1 MIWVVLAGVMAIAEV
16 FTAGLLLIFFAGGA
30 AAAALAS
37 ALGVGDIG
45 AAAVF
50 AVTSIALIGLVRPIA
65 SRNVYQAPLER
76 SGTAA
81 LIGHE
86 ALVLERVDG
95 RDGRVK
101 IGGEIWSARAFDP
114 HAVFEPGETVSVM
127 EISGATAVIG

>member
-1 MIWVVLAGVMAIAEV
+1 MIWVILAGVMAIAEV

-37 ALGVGDIG
+37 ALGVDDIG
-45 AAAVF
+45 AAAIF
-50 AVTSIALIGLVRPIA
+50 AVTSIALIALVRPIA
-65 SRNVYQAPLER
+65 SRHVYQAPLER

-81 LIGHE
+81 LIGQE

-101 IGGEIWSARAFDP
+101 IGGEIWSARTYDP
-114 HAVFEPGETVSVM
+114 QAVFEPGETVSVM
-127 EISGATAVIG
+127 EISGATAVVG

>member
-1 MIWVVLAGVMAIAEV
+1 MIWVILAGVMAIAEV

-37 ALGVGDIG
+37 ALGVDDIG
-45 AAAVF
+45 AAAIF
-50 AVTSIALIGLVRPIA
+50 AFTSIALIALVRPIA
-65 SRNVYQAPLER
+65 SRHVYQAPLER

-81 LIGHE
+81 LIGQE

-101 IGGEIWSARAFDP
+101 IGGEIWSARTYDP
-114 HAVFEPGETVSVM
+114 QAVFEPGETVSVM
-127 EISGATAVIG
+127 EISGATAVVG